1 MIIDLPQASWGLL
14 ADMILDYCQE
24 ELEPTKEIVTVVQ
37 AFMRACG
44 EKRRVCY
51 AKDTEWY
58 QEIQKRQ
65 RRPEGRHPPKGA
77 S

>member
-1 MIIDLPQASWGLL
+1 MIIDLPKASWSLL
-14 ADMILDYCQE
+14 ADMVLDYCQE

-37 AFMRACG
+37 AFMQACG

-58 QEIQKRQ
+58 QGMQKRQ
-65 RRPEGRHPPKGA
+65 RHPEGRHPPKGA

>member
-1 MIIDLPQASWGLL
+1 MIIDLPKASWSLL
-14 ADMILDYCQE
+14 ADMVLDYCQE

-58 QEIQKRQ
+58 RAIQKRQ
-65 RRPEGRHPPKGA
+65 RRPEDQSHQKGI